1 MRLAEAQDVEK
12 LVELMAAFYEES
24 GYALDRPRAG
34 AAFAALL
41 NDPRLGRIWLI
52 QQDSAGVG
60 QDPGGAAPG
69 SADSARGSADAGYV
83 VVTFVFAMEHGG
95 IMAIVDDFFIRPA
108 SRGMGLGTATLA
120 EVRTFCAGLGVRAMM
135 VEVDP
140 ENVAAQAVYRHAG
153 FETNDRQLM
162 TLRLAAID
170 VSSPLPLL

>member
-52 QQDSAGVG
+52 QQGSADV
-60 QDPGGAAPG
+60 APG
-69 SADSARGSADAGYV
+69 SADVGYV
-83 VVTFVFAMEHGG
+83 VVTFVFAMEYGG
-95 IMAIVDDFFIRPA
+95 IMAIVDDFFIRPT

-120 EVRTFCAGLGVRAMM
+120 EVRTFCSGLGVRAMT
-135 VEVDP
+135 VEVGP
-140 ENVAAQAVYRHAG
+140 ENAVAQSVYCHAG
-153 FETNDRQLM
+153 FEKTDRQLM
-162 TLRLAAID
+162 TLCLTAID
-170 VSSPLPLL
+170 VSSPRSLL